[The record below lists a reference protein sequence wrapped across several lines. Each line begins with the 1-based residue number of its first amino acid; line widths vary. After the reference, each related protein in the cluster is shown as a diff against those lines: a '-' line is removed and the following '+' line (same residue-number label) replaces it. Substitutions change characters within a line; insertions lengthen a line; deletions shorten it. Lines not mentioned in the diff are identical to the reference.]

1 MKNLSERLDP
11 ELKNM
16 MGAGRLEPEVYSQL
30 KTLIEHKQNEWTQ
43 EMSDDLKQK
52 AKDWEDIMGP
62 EKEGFYSLGL
72 RRSADFITGKSSLEE
87 EQTNE

>member
-1 MKNLSERLDP
+1 MKNLIERLDP

-30 KTLIEHKQNEWTQ
+30 VTLIEKKQNDWVEEISQ
-43 EMSDDLKQK
+43 DLKQK
-52 AKDWEDIMGP
+52 AKDWEDVMGP

-72 RRSADFITGKSSLEE
+72 RRSADFIAGRDSLSDE
-87 EQTNE
+87 

>member
-1 MKNLSERLDP
+1 MKNLIERLDP

-30 KTLIEHKQNEWTQ
+30 VTLIEKKQNDWVEEISQ
-43 EMSDDLKQK
+43 DLKQK

-72 RRSADFITGKSSLEE
+72 RRSADFIAGRDSLSDE
-87 EQTNE
+87 